1 MLLSMLLAL
10 AHELLTTIKGLAIII
25 IIILLWQMVKLR
37 LREDK

>member
-25 IIILLWQMVKLR
+25 IILLWQMVKLR